1 MHFDFPRCWKKQLLI
16 AKDARQLDV
25 LCHRIF
31 VSHKILI
38 STQKYLVLHEIVD
51 TALKKLEGEL
61 GPITG
66 LPDKGSGIVGRL
78 AVGTEVQRL
87 CTRAIETLESM
98 LNGALT
104 ADSQIQ
110 SKFYLFPF
118 LIIVH
123 L

>member
-1 MHFDFPRCWKKQLLI
+1 
-16 AKDARQLDV
+16 V

-31 VSHKILI
+31 LSHKILI
-38 STQKYLVLHEIVD
+38 STQKYLVLHEVVD

-66 LPDKGSGIVGRL
+66 LPDKGRGIVGRL
-78 AVGTEVQRL
+78 VVGTEVQRL

-104 ADSQIQ
+104 SDSQIQ
-110 SKFYLFPF
+110 SKFPPSPF
-118 LIIVH
+118 FKSSYTSNCYECSCITCNSDSRMVPSES
-123 L
+123 